1 MNSISS
7 VNQIVELARAHKG
20 KRIVVPSAET
30 ESALGAAIEA
40 RKSGLAQSVLI
51 GDVEKL
57 KKMLAE
63 AGEDI
68 SHYEIIAETS
78 DTEAARK
85 AVALVRAGEAHVILK
100 GKLKTGDLLRA
111 VLHREEGLRT
121 GSLLSDVLVSENPMS
136 VVPKILCLTDG
147 GMNVAPDFAAKR
159 AIVENAVRVLN
170 RIGFAKPKVAILCA
184 LEEPS
189 DGMPHTIEAR
199 KLQELCENGEIK
211 NCEICG
217 PLALDNAI
225 WPEAARI
232 KGISHPVAGQADL
245 LVVPTIETGN
255 ALGKAFTYFAKK
267 PVGHVI
273 EGAKAPILIPSRAE
287 SSQDKLISIA
297 LGILCAPENFR

>member
-1 MNSISS
+1 MSSITS
-7 VNQIVELARAHKG
+7 VNEIVELARAHKG

-51 GDVEKL
+51 GNIEKL

-63 AGEDI
+63 AGEEA
-68 SHYEIIAETS
+68 SHYELIAESS
-78 DTEAARK
+78 DAEAAKK

-111 VLHREEGLRT
+111 VLNRDEGLRT
-121 GSLLSDVLVSENPMS
+121 GNLLSDVLVSENPMS
-136 VVPKILCLTDG
+136 GVPKILGLTDG
-147 GMNVAPDFAAKR
+147 GMNVAPDFAAKK
-159 AIVENAVRVLN
+159 AIVENAVRVFN
-170 RIGFAKPKVAILCA
+170 RIGFARPKVAILCA

-189 DGMPHTIEAR
+189 EGMPHTLEAR
-199 KLQELCENGEIK
+199 RLQEMCERGEIQ

-287 SSQDKLISIA
+287 SAQDKLISIA
-297 LGILCAPENFR
+297 LGILCSQH

>member
-7 VNQIVELARAHKG
+7 VSQLVELARTHKG
-20 KRIVVPSAET
+20 KRIVVPTAET

-40 RKSGLAQSVLI
+40 RKSGLASSVLI
-51 GDVEKL
+51 GDVEKI
-57 KKMLAE
+57 KKMLA
-63 AGEDI
+63 ASGEDF
-68 SHYEIIAETS
+68 SHYELVSETS

-85 AVALVRAGEAHVILK
+85 AVAIVRAGEAHVILK

-121 GSLLSDVLVSENPMS
+121 GNLLSDVLVSENPMS
-136 VVPKILCLTDG
+136 ATPKILGLTDG
-147 GMNVAPDFAAKR
+147 GMNVAPDFSAKK
-159 AIVENAVRVLN
+159 AIIENAVRVFH
-170 RIGFAKPKVAILCA
+170 RIGFAMPKVAILCA

-189 DGMPHTIEAR
+189 ESMPHTLEAR
-199 KLQELCENGEIK
+199 KLQEMCEAGEIK

-225 WPEAARI
+225 WPEAARL

-273 EGAKAPILIPSRAE
+273 EGARAPILIPSRAE
-287 SSQDKLISIA
+287 SAQDKLISIA
-297 LGILCAPENFR
+297 LGILCSVQS